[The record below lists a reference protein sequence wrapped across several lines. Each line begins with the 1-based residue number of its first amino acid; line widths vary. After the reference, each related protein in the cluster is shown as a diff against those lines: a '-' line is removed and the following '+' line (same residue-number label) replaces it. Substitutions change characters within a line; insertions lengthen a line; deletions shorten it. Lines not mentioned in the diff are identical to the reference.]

1 MNRKIRVLAVIL
13 LLLFLAGCGGS
24 EAVWSPLTGEGHI
37 RIAVLGDDD
46 FYLEGGTTEAMELAA
61 EDFRQE
67 TGVPIDLVYC
77 DDDADY
83 HKAIAWAKS
92 LAAHPEITAVIS
104 KQEIDFIDTVADMLE
119 DAKKPYVVLSGCYNH
134 TIEHGYDYLLADF
147 IHARAAGKIMGR
159 YVTSRGFRRAAF
171 CHSDTEYEEDE
182 LKGFQDQVSG
192 TDTVLADTVVGPF
205 TQQEFNVAYARWV
218 ALGIDVVCVSN
229 YYVMN
234 SDLVRMLRQ
243 EGSDIQV
250 VSDYVMETTEDIEK
264 NGAYMDG
271 TVIVPLYIV
280 GQGADDGTQA
290 RFQEKYGMEMLEVA
304 IQAYDIVQML
314 GRAAISEP
322 QTPEDLMA
330 ALKSKTGYRGISGT
344 IRFDQSGA
352 LLSSESR
359 VLRFSNGGF
368 RPLGGEE

>member
-1 MNRKIRVLAVIL
+1 MPGRNRAGGTPSGLPPAAVRDRHRLYDMRDTIRRGSAKLPLQLAVFRKISFPPHSKQLAGPGLLCYNTSDEGVFARDRESCSNAFSIFRISEAMETMNRKIRVLAVIL

-67 TGVPIDLVYC
+67 TGLPIDLVYC

-92 LAAHPEITAVIS
+92 LAADPEITAVIS

-192 TDTVLADTVVGPF
+192 TDTEEVLPNLAMVD
-205 TQQEFNVAYARWV
+205 
-218 ALGIDVVCVSN
+218 GIFA
-229 YYVMN
+229 
-234 SDLVRMLRQ
+234 
-243 EGSDIQV
+243 GSSFIFLAM
-250 VSDYVMETTEDIEK
+250 YE
-264 NGAYMDG
+264 
-271 TVIVPLYIV
+271 
-280 GQGADDGTQA
+280 
-290 RFQEKYGMEMLEVA
+290 
-304 IQAYDIVQML
+304 
-314 GRAAISEP
+314 
-322 QTPEDLMA
+322 LM
-330 ALKSKTGYRGISGT
+330 K
-344 IRFDQSGA
+344 
-352 LLSSESR
+352 LLA
-359 VLRFSNGGF
+359 
-368 RPLGGEE
+368 